1 MGQLPLHLIKETEMN
16 NKTLALLRNAY
27 DDNHGWIITIEDPD
41 RIRYGE
47 NPTYKKSYKM
57 TEYLKA
63 WRYFE
68 ESKFKYHR
76 DKEIEIANI
85 YVR

>member
-1 MGQLPLHLIKETEMN
+1 MN

-27 DDNHGWIITIEDPD
+27 DDSHGWIITIEDPD

-47 NPTYKKSYKM
+47 TPTYKKSYKM

-63 WRYFE
+63 WKCFERYN
-68 ESKFKYHR
+68 SSTNTQAK
-76 DKEIEIANI
+76 IEIGDI
-85 YVR
+85 YKMNVREEDK